1 MLDDF
6 KTKLEEMKLK
16 HILAGSFAILL
27 LLTVFVGYSGYSG
40 MQNVDDRVVKADD
53 MNRLVKYMKDA
64 RFSEATYQLTFDPEY
79 ADEVDQH
86 VDEIVTQTESSKE
99 LFTDSVNDQQMDD
112 VKAAALSYQAAF
124 DNYVELEERKEEAEK
139 ALVAQGLV
147 LEALMND
154 LIVSQDEDYVQA
166 LEQNSG
172 TAVLEEEFEN
182 IELINKMIQLNLVSR
197 GERLRFML
205 HVDQQYADNVND
217 NMDEIIAIGN
227 TLDSSFQNQEDKEAV
242 EAIIAA
248 TTAYKADFNAY
259 VSFAEQQVEASETMH
274 EAALEVESITE
285 EARADQKSKM
295 EEEMR
300 NSTLMMV
307 VSILVALVLGII
319 MASVLIKMIT
329 KSVSVVIDAA
339 NRVADGD
346 LTLELAD
353 AADNELGQLSN
364 AIKKMVGNL
373 TSLIGDVQMGA
384 SKVASTAEEISASSE
399 EVTATSTQISET
411 VSEISNGAQ
420 IQSSKAMDVSTAMND
435 MSISVQEIAA
445 NAQNAAQNAGMAS
458 ETIREIGNESEKLLA
473 QMDEI
478 QTAVSASANVI
489 RNLDGKSK
497 QIGEIVNLITSIAD
511 QTNLLAL
518 NAAIEAARAGE
529 HGKGFAVVA
538 DEVRKLAEDSS
549 SAAQE
554 IAVLINE
561 IQDGSHEAVDAMDK
575 GTDKVSVG
583 AQALKDTVE
592 AVRSIVAGSEEIA
605 RMAQEI
611 AAAAEEQAA
620 SIEEVTASVEEV
632 SSVSEQSAAGT
643 EQASA
648 SVQEQ
653 TASMQ
658 ELSASA
664 QQLAELA
671 QILSQGAAKFR
682 LS

>member
-1 MLDDF
+1 
-6 KTKLEEMKLK
+6 
-16 HILAGSFAILL
+16 
-27 LLTVFVGYSGYSG
+27 
-40 MQNVDDRVVKADD
+40 MQGVDDRVVKADD

-64 RFSEATYQLTFDPEY
+64 RFSEATYQLTFDSQAAAAVDGY
-79 ADEVDQH
+79 VAD
-86 VDEIVTQTESSKE
+86 IVTQTESSKE
-99 LFTDSVNDQQMDD
+99 LFTDAANDQQMDN
-112 VKAAALSYQAAF
+112 VKAAALKYQTAF
-124 DNYVELEERKEEAEK
+124 DNYVELEQQKEEAEQE
-139 ALVAQGLV
+139 LVSQGLV
-147 LEALMND
+147 LED
-154 LIVSQDEDYVQA
+154 LITEVFASQDEDYA
-166 LEQNSG
+166 LALQQNANN
-172 TAVLEEEFEN
+172 AVLEEEYEN
-182 IELINKMIQLNLVSR
+182 VEYANQLLQLTLQTR

-217 NMDEIIAIGN
+217 NMNEIISISK
-227 TLDSSFQNQEDKEAV
+227 TLDSRFQNQEDKAAI

-248 TTAYKADFNAY
+248 ATTYKSDFNAY
-259 VSFAEQQVEASETMH
+259 VSYAEEQVTASETMH
-274 EAALEVESITE
+274 EAATEVQIITE
-285 EARADQKSKM
+285 EARADQKAKM
-295 EEEMR
+295 QDEMT
-300 NSTLMMV
+300 NSTMIMV
-307 VSILVALVLGII
+307 VSIILALIIGII
-319 MASVLIKMIT
+319 MAAFLIKMIT
-329 KSVSVVIDAA
+329 GSVSVVVDAA

-346 LTLELAD
+346 LTLELED

-384 SKVASTAEEISASSE
+384 SRVASTAEEISASSE

-411 VSEISNGAQ
+411 VNEISNGAQ
-420 IQSSKAMDVSTAMND
+420 IQSAKAQDVSTAMND

-445 NAQNAAQNAGMAS
+445 NAQNAAPNASMAS
-458 ETIREIGNESEKLLA
+458 DTIREIGNESEKLLA

-549 SAAQE
+549 SAAKE
-554 IAVLINE
+554 IAVLIHE

-583 AQALKDTVE
+583 ALALKDTVE
-592 AVRSIVAGSEEIA
+592 AVRSIVKGSEEIA

-648 SVQEQ
+648 AVQEQ

-671 QILSQGAAKFR
+671 QILTQGAAKFR
-682 LS
+682 LH